1 MHGVLLPSC
10 VFALHLQP
18 FSPMSEYLAATI
30 LGLVQGLTEFLP
42 VSSSG
47 HLIITS
53 ALLHLDSDNIKTFE
67 IAIQFGSILAVV
79 VLYWKRFIGLI
90 PRGGVERGRFAGFW
104 GLFLLFLT
112 CLPASVVGLLLHS
125 FIKTHLFNPVSV
137 SIALAVGA
145 LFIFFAEKYSATRPE
160 PETTV
165 SLDDIT
171 PRMAL
176 GIGCF
181 QCLSLWPGFSRST
194 STIMGGL
201 LLGANRSIAAEYS
214 FIAAVPIMIAAT
226 GFSLLADADK
236 LSSADIPFFAVG
248 TFMAF
253 VSALVAIKVL
263 IGLVSRISFRPFAW
277 YRLII
282 APLVFWFWMS

>member
-1 MHGVLLPSC
+1 
-10 VFALHLQP
+10 
-18 FSPMSEYLAATI
+18 MSEYIAATI

-53 ALLHLDSDNIKTFE
+53 ALLHLDSDRIKTFE

-79 VLYWKRFIGLI
+79 VLYWRRFIGLI
-90 PRGGVERGRFAGFW
+90 PRGGVEKGKFSGLW
-104 GLFLLFLT
+104 GLYLLFLT
-112 CLPASVVGLLLHS
+112 CVPACTVGLLLHS

-145 LFIFFAEKYSATRPE
+145 LFILYAESVSSKKDQSE
-160 PETTV
+160 QLV
-165 SLDDIT
+165 SLDQVS
-171 PRMAL
+171 PRMAF

-201 LLGANRSIAAEYS
+201 LLGASRPVAAEYS
-214 FIAAVPIMIAAT
+214 FIAAVPIMVAAT
-226 GFSLLADADK
+226 GFSLLSDMDK
-236 LSSADIPFFAVG
+236 LSSADLPFFTLG

-277 YRLII
+277 YRLVI
-282 APLVFWFWMS
+282 APLVFWFWL